1 MGRKDVEH
9 PWLFARCREYQAEP
23 YGCFDAWPRG
33 HYKSTI
39 ISTAHTIFEI
49 LNNPEVTIA
58 LFSSTKPI
66 AKGLMSSVKQELENN
81 QMLKDLFPDILY
93 QHPEKESPRWNE
105 DTLQVKRKGS
115 RKEATVEAWGVVEGQ
130 PISKHFDILKY
141 DDVVTDDNSR
151 TAEQINKTTAAL
163 KLSFSL
169 GSRHA
174 KMVFVGTRY
183 SAGDSYEILMR
194 DGTVKPRIYAA
205 TEDGKFDGKP
215 VFLTREELDKK
226 IAQMGSYI
234 AGCQLFNNPVAD
246 NTMGFKAE
254 WVQYYNKIDKTTLN
268 IYIVVDPANEKKKNS
283 DYTVMWVIGIDE
295 NENYYLLDGIK
306 DRLNLPERAD
316 KLFRLR
322 EKWKPLRVGYEKY
335 GMQADIGYLK
345 EEQDRQ
351 GIRFQIVPL
360 GGNIPKIDRVKR
372 LMGPFER
379 GSFYFPRAIS
389 YLTSENKKVNLI
401 DELLYEYLN
410 FPRVSH
416 DDMMD
421 ALARIKDDD
430 MKVRPPTKGGRRGS
444 NYPTVADGTIYDF

>member
-1 MGRKDVEH
+1 MNRKDIEH
-9 PWLFARCREYQAEP
+9 PWLFARCREYQANP
-23 YGCFDAWPRG
+23 YGYFDAWPRG

-39 ISTAHTIFEI
+39 ISNAHTIFEI

-66 AKGLMSSVKQELENN
+66 AKGLMSSVKQELEKN
-81 QMLKDLFPDILY
+81 QLLKDLFPDILY
-93 QHPEKESPRWNE
+93 QHPDKESPRWNE

-151 TAEQINKTTAAL
+151 TAEQINKTTAAI

-169 GSRHA
+169 GARPT

-183 SAGDSYEILMR
+183 SAGDSYETLMR
-194 DGTVKPRIYAA
+194 EGTVIPRIYAA
-205 TEDGKFDGKP
+205 TDNGKFDGNP
-215 VFLTREELDKK
+215 VFLTKEELQAK
-226 IAQMGSYI
+226 IKQMGSYI

-246 NTMGFKAE
+246 NTMGFKEE
-254 WVQYYNKIDKTTLN
+254 WVQYYTKIDKRTLN
-268 IYIVVDPANEKKKNS
+268 IYIVVDPANEKKKSS
-283 DYTVMWVIGIDE
+283 DYTVMWVIGVDE
-295 NENYYLLDGIK
+295 NDNYYLLDGVK
-306 DRLNLPERAD
+306 DRLNLPERID
-316 KLFRLR
+316 KLFELR
-322 EKWKPLRVGYEKY
+322 ERWKPIRVGYEQY

-345 EEQDRQ
+345 QEQDKC
-351 GIRFQIVPL
+351 GVRFQVVPL
-360 GGNIPKIDRVKR
+360 GGRIPKLDRVR
-372 LMGPFER
+372 GLTGVFEN

-401 DELLYEYLN
+401 DDLLYEYKN

-421 ALARIKDDD
+421 ALARILDKD
-430 MKVRPPTKGGRRGS
+430 MKVRPPMAGGRKGG
-444 NYPTVADGTIYDF
+444 NYPTVVDGTIYNF